1 MSILNKKAQFNYRL
15 FERFEA
21 GISLLGGEV
30 KAIRLG
36 RADLSNSYVRIIN
49 NEAFLLNASI
59 PIAGKKDYSP
69 TRSRKLLLHKSQIIS
84 LKSKIEAKKL
94 TLVPTKLYTKGRNIK
109 LEIAIAKAK
118 RSFEKKES
126 LKKKD
131 IAREIK
137 REIDSRLKFET
148 LSTKY

>member
-84 LKSKIEAKKL
+84 LKSKVEAKKL
-94 TLVPTKLYTKGRNIK
+94 TFVPTKLYTKGRNIK
-109 LEIAIAKAK
+109 LEIAIAKPK
-118 RSFEKKES
+118 RGFEKKES

-131 IAREIK
+131 VEREIEK
-137 REIDSRLKFET
+137 E
-148 LSTKY
+148 LSFKIRNSKH